1 MTVIV
6 VANRILCASVYP
18 PSAVAAN
25 RHHPYALVVT
35 GDLKSMNYTL
45 SDVSSGLDDNQL
57 FSNLLTTTINP
68 DAVKYVIALAIIAF
82 VLLVL
87 VSVIK
92 YYTRKFDLQQA
103 ALEAE
108 NEIEMVA
115 AMEASMQQNNEGGY
129 IEGDEGH
136 HQHHHRH
143 SHHQG

>member
-1 MTVIV
+1 M
-6 VANRILCASVYP
+6 
-18 PSAVAAN
+18 
-25 RHHPYALVVT
+25 
-35 GDLKSMNYTL
+35 
-45 SDVSSGLDDNQL
+45 
-57 FSNLLTTTINP
+57 
-68 DAVKYVIALAIIAF
+68 
-82 VLLVL
+82 LVL

-108 NEIEMVA
+108 NETEMVA